1 MSVKRPRDIAVV
13 IPAYNPDEKLLAVID
28 GIDQKIRV
36 VIVVDDGSTAKKSK
50 HILGAIH
57 DKRVTLVRHRKNQ
70 GVGAAMKT
78 GYSQALSL
86 GAVVVVKIDADG
98 QMDPSIISSFVNPV
112 IEGAA
117 DYAKGNRF
125 HSLKS
130 LQSMPKVRV
139 FGNSILTIL
148 SKTSSGYWAISDPT
162 NGYTAV
168 SSRVLN
174 LLDLNKLENRYFF
187 ESDMLFQ
194 LNLLDARVVDVPM
207 SAKYLDEHSNLS
219 VSKAIFEF
227 PIKLGRNLIKRLFLI
242 YFIRD
247 FSLASLQLL
256 LGVGLTV
263 FGFSYG
269 LFHYIDSASKNVATP
284 TGTLILIAISLL
296 AGLQFILA
304 FMNFDIQRSTNF
316 KPISSD

>member
-1 MSVKRPRDIAVV
+1 
-13 IPAYNPDEKLLAVID
+13 
-28 GIDQKIRV
+28 
-36 VIVVDDGSTAKKSK
+36 
-50 HILGAIH
+50 
-57 DKRVTLVRHRKNQ
+57 
-70 GVGAAMKT
+70 
-78 GYSQALSL
+78 
-86 GAVVVVKIDADG
+86 
-98 QMDPSIISSFVNPV
+98 
-112 IEGAA
+112 
-117 DYAKGNRF
+117 
-125 HSLKS
+125 
-130 LQSMPKVRV
+130 
-139 FGNSILTIL
+139 
-148 SKTSSGYWAISDPT
+148 
-162 NGYTAV
+162 
-168 SSRVLN
+168 
-174 LLDLNKLENRYFF
+174 
-187 ESDMLFQ
+187 
-194 LNLLDARVVDVPM
+194 M

-269 LFHYIDSASKNVATP
+269 LVHYIDSASKNVATP